1 MPTKLNTKTTDRI
14 VVLPNKLSVKCEDV
28 YGGAASVQANKPVPV
43 NPKTRYYYFEMQYNS
58 VGYDGNDG
66 CIFVNGTNC
75 YGSPRVTYE
84 INDIVGAGIDYVSNE
99 FFFTVKVNFGHK
111 PFTYDIEAI
120 YPCSCC
126 QCLVNDDS
134 ESATTTDDDSKPSVG
149 NEECWKKLMEK
160 SETLLR
166 KSIEEKEKELAKL
179 KAVLNALS
187 DNFQKYV

>member
-1 MPTKLNTKTTDRI
+1 MRYPRTPVLQLDFTTEDFDMKD
-14 VVLPNKLSVKCEDV
+14 LP
-28 YGGAASVQANKPVPV
+28 G
-43 NPKTRYYYFEMQYNS
+43 MQYNS

-99 FFFTVKVNFGHK
+99 FFFTKNGEVVGKVGKEFDCPLFPTVGLYDEIMEVKVNFGHK

-187 DNFQKYV
+187 DNFQ